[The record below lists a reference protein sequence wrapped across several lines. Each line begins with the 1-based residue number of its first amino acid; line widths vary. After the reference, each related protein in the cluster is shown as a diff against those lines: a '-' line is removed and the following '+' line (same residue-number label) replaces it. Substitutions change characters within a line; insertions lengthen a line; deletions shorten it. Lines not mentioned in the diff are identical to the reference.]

1 MQRRNR
7 PNLEKRPPF
16 FQFSS
21 KLSYFFFV
29 ERFEKSSSF
38 SFVSFWKHTFL
49 LGWDVWKMDNLF
61 QLPLE
66 HISIILNFPKKGWNQ
81 TAFLPKNWEVLIKI
95 EGIQV
100 ISAPNGQ
107 NLTPCPRY
115 LRVKTFDKTAKTENW
130 LELEIAKLLN
140 CQNWKLTRCQNWKL
154 LSC

>member
-1 MQRRNR
+1 MILKLCASILAIAFKIGALFIWTDPYLPDLILIVATDLSRCQSKWAHRA
-7 PNLEKRPPF
+7 LQHF
-16 FQFSS
+16 FIT
-21 KLSYFFFV
+21 
-29 ERFEKSSSF
+29 RCAP
-38 SFVSFWKHTFL
+38 
-49 LGWDVWKMDNLF
+49 G
-61 QLPLE
+61 P
-66 HISIILNFPKKGWNQ
+66 ISIILNFPKKGWNQ

-154 LSC
+154 LCC